1 MGGNSDSQYWIA
13 ATAKKREEDQSKSSC
28 TLFKFIPVNTAANT
42 VRVMHVQS
50 KCPLY
55 LGTNRY
61 LLANNH
67 VFDGSS
73 NDIFTIIN
81 GETLLDSNDTSDR
94 NTWFRPVKVNDNT
107 IALLTLRNNYFCKRL
122 TADGKD
128 NCLDA
133 CIPTITQEAQL
144 LVEEPVMERQIQ
156 GVKYDLDNRRMLEE
170 TVMVMGEHTHKNS
183 TPHSQ
188 FYEVKFSLQNTATC
202 TWKANLSLKLG
213 LKATLGVQLPLLVD
227 GKTELSTE
235 LHAGYEFGKIYTDT
249 SNMEFTHKVEVSR
262 MSKMTAKLVSILGKY
277 DIPFTYM
284 QKDTLYNGKT
294 VIYDVQDGTY
304 TGSNFYNTRFEIKE
318 VPLSS

>member
-1 MGGNSDSQYWIA
+1 
-13 ATAKKREEDQSKSSC
+13 
-28 TLFKFIPVNTAANT
+28 
-42 VRVMHVQS
+42 
-50 KCPLY
+50 
-55 LGTNRY
+55 
-61 LLANNH
+61 
-67 VFDGSS
+67 
-73 NDIFTIIN
+73 
-81 GETLLDSNDTSDR
+81 
-94 NTWFRPVKVNDNT
+94 
-107 IALLTLRNNYFCKRL
+107 
-122 TADGKD
+122 
-128 NCLDA
+128 
-133 CIPTITQEAQL
+133 
-144 LVEEPVMERQIQ
+144 MERQIQ

-183 TPHSQ
+183 SPHSQ
-188 FYEVKFSLQNTATC
+188 FYEVKISLQNTATR

-262 MSKMTAKLVSILGKY
+262 MSKMTAKLVSTLGKY